1 MNWPILQDYWRNAM
15 NDSLEADTRPMST
28 QVTDSSRHNTALKA
42 QNTASQHCMVW
53 DTKLP
58 CHNVLQELGFLTLV
72 CSGNTSEIQRWNIS
86 HPEIWSISKHITK
99 CKNTKNILNT
109 VFGNID
115 TNTWCRYK
123 RLFIK
128 MKQRLLWRRHILQA
142 AGWRGGFW
150 ETARRTWKEWLIV
163 QLNLVMLGNIFK
175 KKYFFYFS
183 VIYK

>member
-1 MNWPILQDYWRNAM
+1 MMNGPILKDYWRNAM

-42 QNTASQHCMVW
+42 QNTASQHCLVW

-99 CKNTKNILNT
+99 CKNTKNILNRLT
-109 VFGNID
+109 SLEILTPTLGADIKGFSSKWNNACSGVDIFCKQLVEEAVFERQPGAPE
-115 TNTWCRYK
+115 K
-123 RLFIK
+123 S
-128 MKQRLLWRRHILQA
+128 
-142 AGWRGGFW
+142 GWLSNS
-150 ETARRTWKEWLIV
+150 T
-163 QLNLVMLGNIFK
+163 
-175 KKYFFYFS
+175 
-183 VIYK
+183 